1 MLTKE
6 MIELVQQHHPKMGEV
21 EIIKLIN
28 RAKDDFCARTE
39 IVKDTYTVATTA
51 DKRYYNL
58 DKRIIKIQSIWL
70 NDVLIPKIIGKPIID
85 DDELSSTNP
94 LGTPGTI
101 SNERYYYESVGRIGI
116 VEKITN
122 STNNITRDDN

>member
-39 IVKDTYTVATTA
+39 IVKDTYTVTTTA

-58 DKRIIKIQSIWL
+58 DKRIIKIQSLWL
-70 NDVLIPKIIGKPIID
+70 NDVLIPKMVGKPIID
-85 DDELSSTNP
+85 DDTTE
-94 LGTPGTI
+94 
-101 SNERYYYESVGRIGI
+101 VG
-116 VEKITN
+116 
-122 STNNITRDDN
+122 